1 MRSRDTKRKERTVTD
16 SHAPLNIIAVSSDN
30 DRVIL
35 SAEDFEKLLVCRD
48 VVLLA
53 LYSKRDVPYSLVEK
67 MMSSFG

>member
-1 MRSRDTKRKERTVTD
+1 VTD
-16 SHAPLNIIAVSSDN
+16 SYAPLNIIAVSQDN

-53 LYSKRDVPYSLVEK
+53 LHSKRDVPYPLVEK